1 LRDEDRPEHRK
12 RDKRDRGAGRGPAPA
27 AIGDP
32 TPDRRGNSSRNAL
45 HPRPKGPPK
54 RRRRRRFR
62 DGLRNFHP
70 IQRQPPFS
78 NTSALP

>member
-1 LRDEDRPEHRK
+1 MTRK
-12 RDKRDRGAGRGPAPA
+12 SRRAMFAALPLLLIELPAVA
-27 AIGDP
+27 QDIGKKLYGSW
-32 TPDRRGNSSRNAL
+32 RVVSFNIR
-45 HPRPKGPPK
+45 RPKGSPK

-62 DGLRNFHP
+62 HGLRNLHP